1 MMTGKI
7 SPIFSLFSL
16 QFDEAR
22 QNLTSLSKQFKGKKS
37 MELEEKFIFFEIYIN
52 LLSRIHFNEE
62 RLKFELFS
70 PFKVIFKNLKKVKHL
85 KLITQRIED
94 IKFSKNIG
102 YNTYEKHLAE
112 DKKKLYAEGF
122 DLVVSFPL
130 QTWENLYQEIHQYS
144 KGLKPLMINTAI
156 TQIINEELDYFQL
169 DQKTRL
175 DSKALKDIYEGLRV
189 ITALENLRVKSGF
202 NPIFVN
208 DVHDQMKKLQQALF
222 SWYRNH
228 LFLQHLTHFLANK
241 NDVNKKYIELLQTL
255 KTNKKEYT
263 QKVEQQCRSLFER
276 ILE

>member
-1 MMTGKI
+1 MMTGKT
-7 SPIFSLFSL
+7 SPIFSLFSQ

-22 QNLTSLSKQFKGKKS
+22 QNFTSLSKQFKGKKS

-62 RLKFELFS
+62 RLKFELFY
-70 PFKVIFKNLKKVKHL
+70 PFKKIFRNLKKVKHL
-85 KLITQRIED
+85 KLITQRLED
-94 IKFSKNIG
+94 IKFSKNLG

-112 DKKKLYAEGF
+112 DKKIIYAEGF
-122 DLVVSFPL
+122 DLIVSSPL
-130 QTWENLYQEIHQYS
+130 QIWENLYEEIHRYS
-144 KGLKPLMINTAI
+144 QALKPLMINTSI
-156 TQIINEELDYFQL
+156 TQIINEELEYFQL

-175 DSKALKDIYEGLRV
+175 DSKALQDIYEGLRV

-222 SWYRNH
+222 NWYRNH
-228 LFLQHLTHFLANK
+228 LFLQHLTNFLANK
-241 NDVNKKYIELLQTL
+241 VDVNKKYIELLQTL
-255 KTNKKEYT
+255 KMNKKGYT
-263 QKVEQQCRSLFER
+263 QKVEQQCRSLFEK